1 LILALLVARHL
12 PAGRQACHYLGS
24 FPMDIENLREYCLS
38 KKWATESFPFGDD
51 TLVFKVMGRMF
62 ALVNLDGEPSVN
74 LKCDPEKAIALRE
87 AYTSILPGY
96 HMNKKHW
103 NTVQLNGSLPEKLIR
118 EMITDSYRLVMAG
131 LTMKL
136 KNELKQLL

>member
-1 LILALLVARHL
+1 
-12 PAGRQACHYLGS
+12 
-24 FPMDIENLREYCLS
+24 MDIETLREYCLS
-38 KKWATESFPFGDD
+38 KKGTTESLPFGDD

-87 AYTSILPGY
+87 AYISIRPGY
-96 HMNKKHW
+96 HMNKKYW
-103 NTVQLNGSLPEKLIR
+103 NTVQMDGSLPEKLIR
-118 EMITDSYRLVMAG
+118 EMINESYLLIVAG

-136 KNELKQLL
+136 KNELKKMK